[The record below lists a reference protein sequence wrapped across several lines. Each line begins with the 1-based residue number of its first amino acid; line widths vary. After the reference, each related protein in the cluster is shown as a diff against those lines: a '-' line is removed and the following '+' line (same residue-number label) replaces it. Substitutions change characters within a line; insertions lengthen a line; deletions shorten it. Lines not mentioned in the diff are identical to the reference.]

1 MKLFRHGALL
11 LIAGTLIS
19 TPVYAQFEGLS
30 MMRMGAWEVDFSGN
44 VNGFATFIDCDD
56 ENNGRVAGGLAC
68 GSNGN
73 DREESNFQT
82 GLLPSWLNFYA
93 GTVTDSGVKTAVHL
107 SFQPGID
114 SSSPFGG
121 PLDGALGLN
130 AANFR
135 QVFLT
140 MGTDTMGTFKIGR
153 DLGVF
158 GGNAILEDMTLL
170 GVGTVSDLTIRGG
183 NTTLGRIGVG
193 YLYADWKSQI
203 QYTSP
208 NWDGFSFTAAVAD
221 PWGVDSL
228 AAAIDPI
235 ADANNPGRIGNPYS
249 ASNEYQENDT
259 YGFEAKVNYA
269 FDGDSVS
276 GHAWAS
282 YIQQEID
289 FSQDLDSILVGTV
302 TFTGNDSADA
312 DGFDVGAKLVFGGL
326 DLVGYYYDGEG
337 IGTTGF
343 LLDGID
349 ACGDERDSDGYYF
362 QARYRM
368 PGVGTLLGVSFGE
381 STLDETEYDEAN
393 LADARSA
400 AGIAAGRTYD
410 LVDTTES
417 WIIGAY
423 HPIGEALNLVVEY
436 TETEAE
442 SHSGN
447 EAEESSF
454 AIGAIMFF

>member
-1 MKLFRHGALL
+1 
-11 LIAGTLIS
+11 
-19 TPVYAQFEGLS
+19 
-30 MMRMGAWEVDFSGN
+30 
-44 VNGFATFIDCDD
+44 
-56 ENNGRVAGGLAC
+56 
-68 GSNGN
+68 
-73 DREESNFQT
+73 
-82 GLLPSWLNFYA
+82 
-93 GTVTDSGVKTAVHL
+93 
-107 SFQPGID
+107 
-114 SSSPFGG
+114 
-121 PLDGALGLN
+121 
-130 AANFR
+130 
-135 QVFLT
+135 
-140 MGTDTMGTFKIGR
+140 MGTDTMGTFKVGR
-153 DLGVF
+153 DLGIF

-170 GVGTVSDLTIRGG
+170 GVGTVSDLATRGG

-208 NWDGFSFTAAVAD
+208 NWDGFSFTAAVVD
-221 PWGVDSL
+221 PWGVDTL
-228 AAAIDPI
+228 TAAIEGP
-235 ADANNPGRIGNPYS
+235 RVGNPYS
-249 ASNEYQENDT
+249 ASNENQEGDT

-289 FSQDLDSILVGTV
+289 FSQNLDSVVVGTV

-312 DGFDVGAKLVFGGL
+312 DGFDVGAKVAFGGL

-393 LADARSA
+393 RIDARGSNGA
-400 AGIAAGRTYD
+400 RTYD

-417 WIIGAY
+417 WIIGVY
-423 HPIGEALNLVVEY
+423 HPIGEALNLVAEY